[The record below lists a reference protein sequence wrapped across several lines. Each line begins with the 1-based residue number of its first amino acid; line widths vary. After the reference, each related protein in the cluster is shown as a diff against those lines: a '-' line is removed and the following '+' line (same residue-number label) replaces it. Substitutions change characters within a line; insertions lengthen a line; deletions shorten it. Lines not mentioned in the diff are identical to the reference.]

1 MSTTARAAAS
11 MRWCR
16 WRGLDVSTLATP
28 STNSAVTRPPRRAP
42 GGPTRPTGTMR
53 HRRRAR
59 PRLVPVSSEDVEVRR
74 SRRRRRTVSAY
85 REGGRTVVLIPASF
99 SAAEEERWVERM
111 LVRLDAGDRRRDA
124 TDEAIA
130 ARAAQLSKRYLGGH
144 ARPTSVRWV
153 STMGRRW
160 ASCTPA
166 EGTIRVSDRLRD
178 VPEHVLDY
186 VLLHELAHLLVPGHG
201 PAFWRLLGSYPRL
214 ERARGFLDGLA
225 HAEGLPPGED
235 DDPVD
240 GAPDDPPSATEQ
252 GPAGQ

>member
-1 MSTTARAAAS
+1 M
-11 MRWCR
+11 
-16 WRGLDVSTLATP
+16 
-28 STNSAVTRPPRRAP
+28 
-42 GGPTRPTGTMR
+42 
-53 HRRRAR
+53 
-59 PRLVPVSSEDVEVRR
+59 SSEDVEVRR

-124 TDEAIA
+124 TDETLS
-130 ARAAQLSKRYLGGH
+130 ARAAHLSRRYLGGH

-160 ASCTPA
+160 GSCTPA

-178 VPEHVLDY
+178 VPEYVLDY
-186 VLLHELAHLLVPGHG
+186 VLLHELAHLLVAGHG
-201 PAFWRLLGSYPRL
+201 KSFWRLLASYPRL
-214 ERARGFLDGLA
+214 DRARGFLDGLA
-225 HAEGLPPGED
+225 HAEGLSPGDD

-240 GAPDDPPSATEQ
+240 GLSEVAAGVGPEVGPD
-252 GPAGQ
+252 G

>member
-1 MSTTARAAAS
+1 MVPLRGQNVANPSHAEHDHAADAPVATRGGAPCS
-11 MRWCR
+11 PMRTM
-16 WRGLDVSTLATP
+16 GH
-28 STNSAVTRPPRRAP
+28 RRCAD
-42 GGPTRPTGTMR
+42 GPT
-53 HRRRAR
+53 
-59 PRLVPVSSEDVEVRR
+59 LVPVSSDDVEVRR

-99 SAAEEERWVERM
+99 SAAEEQTWVERM
-111 LVRLDAGDRRRDA
+111 LVRLDAGDRRREATDA
-124 TDEAIA
+124 TLA
-130 ARAAQLSKRYLGGH
+130 ARAAQLSARYLGGH

-201 PAFWRLLGSYPRL
+201 PAFWRLLASYPRL

-225 HAEGLPPGED
+225 HAEGLPPPG
-235 DDPVD
+235 PTTTPST
-240 GAPDDPPSATEQ
+240 APTGRRASP
-252 GPAGQ
+252 

>member
-1 MSTTARAAAS
+1 M
-11 MRWCR
+11 
-16 WRGLDVSTLATP
+16 
-28 STNSAVTRPPRRAP
+28 
-42 GGPTRPTGTMR
+42 
-53 HRRRAR
+53 
-59 PRLVPVSSEDVEVRR
+59 PVSSEDVEVRR

-99 SAAEEERWVERM
+99 SADEERTWVERM
-111 LVRLDAGDRRRDA
+111 IVRLDAGDRRREATDA
-124 TDEAIA
+124 TLA
-130 ARAAQLSKRYLGGH
+130 ARAEQLSRRYLGGH

-201 PAFWRLLGSYPRL
+201 PAFWRLLASYPRL

-225 HAEGLPPGED
+225 HAEGLAPGPD

-240 GAPDDPPSATEQ
+240 GAPEGTDDPAAGSEGEQ
-252 GPAGQ
+252 GGPGG

>member
-1 MSTTARAAAS
+1 M
-11 MRWCR
+11 
-16 WRGLDVSTLATP
+16 
-28 STNSAVTRPPRRAP
+28 
-42 GGPTRPTGTMR
+42 
-53 HRRRAR
+53 
-59 PRLVPVSSEDVEVRR
+59 SSEDVEVRR

-99 SAAEEERWVERM
+99 SAAEEEDWVERM
-111 LVRLDAGDRRRDA
+111 LVRLASGDRRSDA
-124 TDEAIA
+124 TDESLS
-130 ARAAQLSKRYLGGH
+130 ARAAQLSTRYLGGH

-160 ASCTPA
+160 GSCTPA

-178 VPEHVLDY
+178 APAHVLDY

-201 PAFWRLLGSYPRL
+201 PGFWRLLGSYPRL

-225 HAEGLPPGED
+225 HAEGFPSGAE

-240 GAPDDPPSATEQ
+240 GAPDD
-252 GPAGQ
+252 

>member
-1 MSTTARAAAS
+1 M
-11 MRWCR
+11 
-16 WRGLDVSTLATP
+16 
-28 STNSAVTRPPRRAP
+28 
-42 GGPTRPTGTMR
+42 RPTSTIR
-53 HRRRAR
+53 HRRVRT

-111 LVRLDAGDRRRDA
+111 LVRLEAGDRRRDA
-124 TDEAIA
+124 TDETLA
-130 ARAAQLSKRYLGGH
+130 ARAARLSKRYLGGH

-186 VLLHELAHLLVPGHG
+186 VLLHELAHLLVAGHG
-201 PAFWRLLGSYPRL
+201 PAFWRLLVSYPRL
-214 ERARGFLDGLA
+214 DRARGFLDGLA
-225 HAEGLPPGED
+225 HAEGLPPG

-240 GAPDDPPSATEQ
+240 GAPDD
-252 GPAGQ
+252 